1 MTIEDIVID
10 PAKLSLAYGRI
21 QTLSLRG
28 RDVIA
33 VLLEQQEPMNVTRII
48 RAMRKKRLIEQP
60 DVSMFLR
67 SCRDVG
73 LVSCEKQGK
82 NVLYTANKEL
92 ILRCINLSKNI

>member
-1 MTIEDIVID
+1 MKD
-10 PAKLSLAYGRI
+10 LQLAYRRI
-21 QTLSLRG
+21 QTLSIRG
-28 RDVIA
+28 KDVIGI
-33 VLLEQQEPMNVTRII
+33 LLEQEEPMNVTRIL

-82 NVLYTANKEL
+82 NILYVANREL

>member
-1 MTIEDIVID
+1 MKD
-10 PAKLSLAYGRI
+10 LQLAYRRI

-28 RDVIA
+28 KDVIGI
-33 VLLEQQEPMNVTRII
+33 LLEQEEPMNVTRIL

-82 NVLYTANKEL
+82 NILYVANREL

>member
-1 MTIEDIVID
+1 M
-10 PAKLSLAYGRI
+10 KNLQLAYKRLQI
-21 QTLSLRG
+21 LSLRG
-28 RDVIA
+28 KDVIGI
-33 VLLEQQEPMNVTRII
+33 LLEQEEPMNVTRIL

-82 NVLYTANKEL
+82 NVLYAANREL

>member
-1 MTIEDIVID
+1 M
-10 PAKLSLAYGRI
+10 KNLQLAYKRLQI
-21 QTLSLRG
+21 LSLRG
-28 RDVIA
+28 KDVIGI
-33 VLLEQQEPMNVTRII
+33 LLEQEEPMNVTRIL

-82 NVLYTANKEL
+82 NILYVANREL